1 MLFFTYGLII
11 AGRPDSIKVSHPGF
25 RWRMFLLVAYSKALG
40 LIYIEIAYF
49 FEAYCTRNQSI
60 PAQIET
66 SLQTLT
72 VSL

>member
-1 MLFFTYGLII
+1 MEDISFGGI
-11 AGRPDSIKVSHPGF
+11 
-25 RWRMFLLVAYSKALG
+25 G
-40 LIYIEIAYF
+40 LIYIEIAHF

-60 PAQIET
+60 AAQIET